1 MKAATVKAALC
12 VIALVGVGTPA
23 TAEEVTLI
31 FAPSIPPQ
39 QTPGPQILKPWAEQ
53 VNAAG
58 KGVVQLDVREGT
70 AVSNG
75 GNFFDRVQN
84 DVVNIAWGV
93 TGGIGKFLQSDAS
106 RVPYVGEKAEHASV
120 AMWRL
125 YKSGMLDNEYKDTR
139 ALEFGAYFP
148 ASIHLS
154 RAPKSIEDLSGLRLI
169 ANSKIAAQAVA
180 MFGATP
186 TTILIADAYGALQR
200 HTVEGIVTGYPGIP
214 PYKMQEVVNTHIN
227 ANMGGGMS
235 FLIMAKKKFES
246 LPAAVQKVLDDNS
259 GEALSRKHGAF
270 NDADE
275 QRARDFLRAMPD
287 HTLIEP
293 TAAQHEIFRKRLAPL
308 AEEWTK
314 SVPGA
319 VPVLAKYRELLAQ
332 VEKEK

>member
-1 MKAATVKAALC
+1 MKAAIFKAALWA
-12 VIALVGVGTPA
+12 VALAVPVAPTK
-23 TAEEVTLI
+23 AEEVTLV

-39 QTPGPQILKPWAEQ
+39 QTPGPQVLKPWAEQ

-58 KGVVQLDVREGT
+58 KGIVQLDIREGT

-84 DVVNIAWGV
+84 GVVNIAWGV
-93 TGGIGKFLQSDAS
+93 TGAIGSFLLSDAA
-106 RVPYVGEKAEHASV
+106 RIPYVGEKAEHASV

-125 YKSGMLDNEYKDTR
+125 YKSGLLDHEYRDTR
-139 ALEFGAYFP
+139 PLEFGAYAP
-148 ASIHLS
+148 ASFHLA

-169 ANSKIAAQAVA
+169 ANSKLAAQAIA

-186 TTILIADAYGALQR
+186 TTILISDAYSALQR

-214 PYKMQEVVNTHIN
+214 PYKLQEVVNTHIS

-235 FLIMAKKKFES
+235 FLIMAKKKFDS
-246 LPAAVQKVLDDNS
+246 LPAAAQKLIDDNS

-270 NDADE
+270 NDSDE
-275 QRARDFLRAMPD
+275 QRARNMLKALPD
-287 HTLIEP
+287 QTVIEP

-308 AEEWTK
+308 ADEWSK
-314 SVPGA
+314 SIPGA

-332 VEKEK
+332 VQKGN

>member
-1 MKAATVKAALC
+1 MKTAIVKAALGA
-12 VIALVGVGTPA
+12 IALATTSLPA
-23 TAEEVTLI
+23 AAEEVTLI

-53 VNAAG
+53 INAAG

-84 DVVNIAWGV
+84 DVVNVAWGV
-93 TGGIGKFLQSDAS
+93 TGAIGSFLQSDAS
-106 RVPYVGEKAEHASV
+106 RIPYVGEKAEHASV

-125 YKSGMLDNEYKDTR
+125 YKSGMLDNEYRDTK
-139 ALEFGAYFP
+139 ALEFGAYAP
-148 ASIHLS
+148 ASFHLVK
-154 RAPKSIEDLSGLRLI
+154 APKSIEDLSGLRLI
-169 ANSKIAAQAVA
+169 ANSKMAAQAIS

-214 PYKMQEVVNTHIN
+214 PYKMQEVVNTHIT

-235 FLIMAKKKFES
+235 FLIMAKKKFDS
-246 LPAAVQKVLDDNS
+246 LPAAAQKVIDDNS

-275 QRARDFLRAMPD
+275 LRARQFLQAIPGQ
-287 HTLIEP
+287 TLIDP
-293 TAAQHEIFRKRLAPL
+293 TPAQHEIFRKRLAPL
-308 AEEWTK
+308 ADEWSK
-314 SVPGA
+314 SIPGA
-319 VPVLAKYRELLAQ
+319 VPVLAKYREIFAQ
-332 VEKEK
+332 VQKEN

>member
-1 MKAATVKAALC
+1 MKTAIVKAALC
-12 VIALVGVGTPA
+12 AIALVGTSAPIA
-23 TAEEVTLI
+23 AEEVTLV
-31 FAPSIPPQ
+31 FAPSTPPQ
-39 QTPGPQILKPWAEQ
+39 QTPTPQILKPWAEQ
-53 VNAAG
+53 INAIG
-58 KGVVQLDVREGT
+58 KGVVQLDIREGT

-84 DVVNIAWGV
+84 GVVNIAWGV
-93 TGGIGKFLQSDAS
+93 TGGIGSFLLSDAA
-106 RVPYVGEKAEHASV
+106 RIPYVGDKAEHASV

-125 YKSGMLDNEYKDTR
+125 YKSGLLDNEYRDTR
-139 ALEFGAYFP
+139 PLEFGAYAP
-148 ASIHLS
+148 ASFHLT

-169 ANSKIAAQAVA
+169 ANSKLAAQAIA

-186 TTILIADAYGALQR
+186 TTILIQDAYSALQR

-214 PYKMQEVVNTHIN
+214 PYKLQEVVNTHIS

-246 LPAAVQKVLDDNS
+246 LPAAAQKLLDDNS

-275 QRARDFLRAMPD
+275 LRARNMLKALPD
-287 HTLIEP
+287 QTLIDP
-293 TAAQHEIFRKRLAPL
+293 TPAQHETFRKRLAPL
-308 AEEWTK
+308 ADEWSK
-314 SVPGA
+314 SIPGA

-332 VEKEK
+332 VQKEN